1 MHSGSV
7 STFNSS
13 GMSLI
18 HIPFASNNLGVLFLF
33 KSNIQE
39 LQRLTNMT
47 PLALQQCDDSVMWR
61 SIPSVSFCA
70 GWGFEGANA
79 FLVFRSNTFIS
90 YISQMKKL
98 PAQEVHVAIA
108 VASFPVTSI
117 NLMMWSHQ
125 HSSDTVS
132 KKLASRS
139 LRMGGSTLLTLDVFV
154 AKSLV
159 LKL

>member
-1 MHSGSV
+1 
-7 STFNSS
+7 
-13 GMSLI
+13 
-18 HIPFASNNLGVLFLF
+18 
-33 KSNIQE
+33 
-39 LQRLTNMT
+39 
-47 PLALQQCDDSVMWR
+47 
-61 SIPSVSFCA
+61 
-70 GWGFEGANA
+70 
-79 FLVFRSNTFIS
+79 
-90 YISQMKKL
+90 MKKL

-108 VASFPVTSI
+108 VTSFPVTSI
-117 NLMMWSHQ
+117 NLMMWLHQ